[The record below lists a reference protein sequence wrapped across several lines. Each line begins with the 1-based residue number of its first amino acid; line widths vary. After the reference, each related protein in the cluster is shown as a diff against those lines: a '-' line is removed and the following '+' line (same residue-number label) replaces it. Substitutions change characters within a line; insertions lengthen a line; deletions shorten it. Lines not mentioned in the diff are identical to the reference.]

1 MVPLPKAIL
10 LDLDDTII
18 ALSGSADPC
27 WRQVCGRFSGRFS
40 VQVDGRTPQALFD
53 AIKESRAWFWSDSQ
67 RHQRW
72 RMDLVAARREI
83 VARAFDRLG
92 VEAPEL
98 ANEVADTFSRERDA
112 GIYLLPGATEA
123 LRHFRQQGV
132 RLGLVTNGMADS
144 QRRKIGR
151 FGLASFFDCIVIEG
165 EFGAGK
171 PDGRVY
177 AYALAQLGVQPEEVW
192 MVGDNLEWDV
202 AGPQRTGIKGIWIDL
217 AGSGLPEDSA
227 VRPDLIVGSLAELAE
242 LM

>member
-10 LDLDDTII
+10 LDLDDTIV

-27 WRQVCGRFSGRFS
+27 WRQVCERFS

-67 RHQRW
+67 RHQRG

-132 RLGLVTNGMADS
+132 RLALITNGTADS
-144 QRRKIGR
+144 QRHKIER
-151 FGLASFFDCIVIEG
+151 FGLVPFFDCIVIEG

-177 AYALAQLGVQPEEVW
+177 AYVLAQLNVLPEEVW

-202 AGPQRTGIKGIWIDL
+202 AGPQLMGIKGIWIDL
-217 AGSGLPEDSA
+217 AGSGLPEDGA